1 MDAFCDKIVNIF
13 CLWTI
18 LQETRFDH
26 TSILTSITF
35 VVLCY
40 TIIALETAIGV
51 VRVQDY
57 FHAAISK
64 SNK

>member
-18 LQETRFDH
+18 LQETNFH
-26 TSILTSITF
+26 ETSFFVSFGFIL
-35 VVLCY
+35 LCY

-57 FHAAISK
+57 FNAVFSK
-64 SNK
+64 NK

>member
-18 LQETRFDH
+18 LQETNFYQ
-26 TSILTSITF
+26 TSFFLSIAF
-35 VVLCY
+35 VLLCY
-40 TIIALETAIGV
+40 TIIGLETAIGV

-57 FHAAISK
+57 FYAALTK
-64 SNK
+64 NK

>member
-18 LQETRFDH
+18 LQETNFEQ
-26 TSILTSITF
+26 TSFFISMGFIL
-35 VVLCY
+35 LCY
-40 TIIALETAIGV
+40 TIIGLETAIGI

-57 FHAAISK
+57 FYAAL
-64 SNK
+64 NKNQ